1 MPHGGERSVMRP
13 TRRWWSITAVGAVLL
28 AISLVGDRF
37 VPLVGASVLGAY
49 CLVTAA
55 RAVST
60 IATAHDSLSVD
71 VDATP
76 DRVPAGSE
84 TTVTVTATLDAP
96 VDHPVTVD
104 YTFPAS
110 VDAAPQS
117 LTIASGERRAHAT
130 CAPAF
135 PVAGRFS
142 FPALTVTYE
151 SPDGLF
157 TQRVPLDG
165 QVSVTAEAQGTG
177 DIHVGAG
184 GDARGTFGS
193 HRGDSRGTRGDD
205 FADLREYQPS
215 DSVRRIDWK
224 TTARLDTPHVR
235 EYEAEREQLTRL
247 VIDARSTLAEG
258 DSARTKLDYLRE
270 VALSILRS
278 AERTGDP
285 IALTVVDDRGVK
297 TVTDATSTVNHYRR
311 LRETLLALGGD
322 RQTRQQRAVAA
333 ETSPAD
339 AQTASTR
346 LAGRSGPLTTFE
358 LTLIPYFSRTG
369 SYVDQLSSD
378 PLFAAV
384 RRHVTE
390 VSSGTWTVILTD
402 DTERGRVVETVKL
415 AARGSR
421 YATAFVTPS
430 VLFEP
435 RGLSD
440 LETAHERLVDFEEFR
455 RRLDRIPR
463 ANAYEVAPDGRLR
476 AVLAQ
481 GGNRGRH
488 QARRRQAGD

>member
-1 MPHGGERSVMRP
+1 MRP
-13 TRRWWSITAVGAVLL
+13 TRRWWSIAAVGAVLL

-60 IATAHDSLSVD
+60 ITTADDSLTVD

-117 LTIASGERRAHAT
+117 LTITPGERRAHAT
-130 CAPAF
+130 CAPSF

-142 FPALTVTYE
+142 FPDLTVTYE
-151 SPDGLF
+151 SPDRLF
-157 TQRVPLDG
+157 TQRVPLDE

-184 GDARGTFGS
+184 GETLVGLFGS
-193 HRGDSRGTRGDD
+193 HRRDSHGIRGDD
-205 FADLREYQPS
+205 FADLREYEPA

-224 TTARLDTPHVR
+224 ATARLDAPHVR
-235 EYEAEREQLTRL
+235 EYEAEREQLTRI
-247 VIDARSTLAEG
+247 VFDVRSTLAQG
-258 DSARTKLDYLRE
+258 DSGRTKLDYLRE
-270 VALSILRS
+270 VALSVLGS
-278 AERTGDP
+278 AERADDP
-285 IALTVVDDRGVK
+285 LALTIIDDDGIR
-297 TVTDATSTVNHYRR
+297 TVTDAASTADHYRQ
-311 LRETLLALGGD
+311 LRETLLALGGEQ
-322 RQTRQQRAVAA
+322 QTRHRRTVTA
-333 ETSPAD
+333 ETNPAE
-339 AQTASTR
+339 AQAASTR
-346 LAGRSGPLTTFE
+346 LAARSGPITTFE
-358 LTLIPYFSRTG
+358 LTLIPYFSRNS
-369 SYVDQLSSD
+369 SYVAQVSAD

-384 RRHVTE
+384 QRHITD
-390 VSSGTWTVILTD
+390 VSRGSWTVVLTD
-402 DTERGRVVETVKL
+402 DTKRGRVVETMKV
-415 AARGSR
+415 ATRGSR
-421 YATAFVTPS
+421 RATAFVTPS
-430 VLFEP
+430 VLFES
-435 RGLSD
+435 RDLSD
-440 LETAHERLVDFEEFR
+440 LETAYERLVDFEEFR
-455 RRLDRIPR
+455 KRLNRIPR

-481 GGNRGRH
+481 GSERGR
-488 QARRRQAGD
+488 QQTRRRRSADD

>member
-1 MPHGGERSVMRP
+1 MRP
-13 TRRWWSITAVGAVLL
+13 TRRWWSIAAVGAVLL
-28 AISLVGDRF
+28 AISLVGNRF

-60 IATAHDSLSVD
+60 ITTADDSLTVD

-76 DRVPAGSE
+76 GRVPAGSE

-117 LTIASGERRAHAT
+117 LTITPGERRAHAT
-130 CAPAF
+130 CAPSF

-142 FPALTVTYE
+142 FPDLTVTYE

-157 TQRVPLDG
+157 TQRVPLDE
-165 QVSVTAEAQGTG
+165 QASVTAEAQGTG

-184 GDARGTFGS
+184 GDTLRGMFGS

-235 EYEAEREQLTRL
+235 EYEAEREQLTQI
-247 VIDARSTLAEG
+247 VFDARSALTAG
-258 DSARTKLDYLRE
+258 DLARTKLDYLRE

-285 IALTVVDDRGVK
+285 IALTVVDDRGVR

-322 RQTRQQRAVAA
+322 RQARQRRAVAA

-384 RRHVTE
+384 RRHVAE
-390 VSSGTWTVILTD
+390 VSSGTWTVVLTD
-402 DTERGRVVETVKL
+402 DAERGGVVETVKL
-415 AARGSR
+415 ATRGSR

-440 LETAHERLVDFEEFR
+440 LETAYERLVDFEEFR

-481 GGNRGRH
+481 GGNRGR
-488 QARRRQAGD
+488 QQTRRRRSAGD

>member
-1 MPHGGERSVMRP
+1 MRP
-13 TRRWWSITAVGAVLL
+13 TRRWWSIAAVGAVLL

-60 IATAHDSLSVD
+60 ITTADDSLTVD

-117 LTIASGERRAHAT
+117 LTITPGERRAHAT
-130 CAPAF
+130 CAPSF

-142 FPALTVTYE
+142 FPDLTVTYE

-157 TQRVPLDG
+157 TQRVPRDE

-184 GDARGTFGS
+184 GDTLRGMFGS
-193 HRGDSRGTRGDD
+193 HQEESQGTRGDD
-205 FADLREYQPS
+205 FADLREYQPT

-247 VIDARSTLAEG
+247 VLDARSTLTAG

-270 VALSILRS
+270 VALSILRNT
-278 AERTGDP
+278 ERADDP
-285 IALTVVDDRGVK
+285 VALTIVDDNGIR
-297 TVTDATSTVNHYRR
+297 TITDAASTVDHYRR
-311 LRETLLALGGD
+311 LRETLLALGSEQ
-322 RQTRQQRAVAA
+322 QTRHRRTVTA
-333 ETSPAD
+333 ETGPAD
-339 AQTASTR
+339 AQAASTQLTAR
-346 LAGRSGPLTTFE
+346 TGPLTTFE
-358 LTLIPYFSRTG
+358 LTLMPYFSRTG
-369 SYVDQLSSD
+369 SYVAQVSAD
-378 PLFAAV
+378 PLFTAV
-384 RRHVTE
+384 QQHVGE
-390 VSSGTWTVILTD
+390 VSSGTWTVLLTD
-402 DTERGRVVETVKL
+402 DTERGRVVETMKL
-415 AARGSR
+415 ATRGSHR
-421 YATAFVTPS
+421 ATAFVTPS

-435 RGLSD
+435 RGVSD
-440 LETAHERLVDFEEFR
+440 VESAYERLVDFEEFR
-455 RRLDRIPR
+455 KRLHRIPR

-481 GGNRGRH
+481 GSEQSR
-488 QARRRQAGD
+488 QQTRRRRSADD